1 MTLRGCVEGDFNTPS
16 DSVNTDTVC
25 SLQRFELRG
34 ALYSND
40 VVPSTEVETDTS
52 VGAELLNASQKHGL
66 LQCLPMTTL
75 LVQRMQISIIGS

>member
-1 MTLRGCVEGDFNTPS
+1 MRGCVEDDFSTPS
-16 DSVNTDTVC
+16 DSVNTDTLF

-66 LQCLPMTTL
+66 
-75 LVQRMQISIIGS
+75 VQRMQISIIGS